1 MRKAL
6 GILFAGLWLACAA
19 CSGIPKDAKHVTVS
33 LEKIDCADCG
43 DEIVSDL
50 RSRPGVYDA
59 QFDKKA
65 AEIKVVASPEFDV
78 LGTVK
83 QLAANE
89 GFDAVLGEG
98 KGQYIPH
105 APFPPGSDAQ
115 TVVSDGRDVAD
126 LTALLVKGKTT
137 VVDFS
142 AIWCRP
148 CRKIDEYM
156 ATALATRKEI
166 AYRRLDI
173 DDWDS
178 PLARRHLKEIPQLP
192 YVIVY
197 GPSGE
202 KIDAIVGV
210 DLPRL
215 QKAIEK
221 AAPAAAPAP

>member
-1 MRKAL
+1 MRPVV
-6 GILFAGLWLACAA
+6 GILFAAMVLGSAA
-19 CSGIPKDAKHVTVS
+19 CSGVPKDAKHVTVS

-50 RSRPGVYDA
+50 RGRPGVYDA
-59 QFDKKA
+59 QFDKMA
-65 AEIKVVASPEFDV
+65 AEIRVVASPEFDV

-98 KGQYIPH
+98 KGKYIPH
-105 APFPPGSDAQ
+105 APFPEGADAQ
-115 TVVSDGRDVAD
+115 TVIDDGRDIAD
-126 LTALLVKGKTT
+126 LATIVVKGKAT

-148 CRKIDEYM
+148 CRKIDEFM
-156 ATALATRKEI
+156 SAALATHKDI
-166 AYRRLDI
+166 AYRRLDVR
-173 DDWDS
+173 DWDS
-178 PLARRHLKEIPQLP
+178 PLARHHLKDVPQLP

-197 GPSGE
+197 SSKGE
-202 KIDAIVGV
+202 KVDTIVGV

-215 QKAIEK
+215 QKAIDK
-221 AAPAAAPAP
+221 AVPAAP

>member
-1 MRKAL
+1 MRPVV
-6 GILFAGLWLACAA
+6 GILLAGLVWGSVA
-19 CSGIPKDAKHVTVS
+19 CSGVPKDAKHVTVS

-50 RSRPGVYDA
+50 RGRPGVYEA

-78 LGTVK
+78 LGVVK

-89 GFDAVLGEG
+89 GFGAVLGEG

-105 APFPPGSDAQ
+105 APFPEGSDAQ
-115 TVVSDGRDVAD
+115 TVIDDGRDIAD
-126 LTALLVKGKTT
+126 LTTVVVKGKTT

-156 ATALATRKEI
+156 AAALATHKEI

-173 DDWDS
+173 SDWDS
-178 PLARRHLKEIPQLP
+178 PLARHHLKDVPQLP
-192 YVIVY
+192 YVIVF
-197 GPSGE
+197 GPKGE
-202 KIDAIVGV
+202 KVDAIVGV

-221 AAPAAAPAP
+221 VAPPAP